1 MIHSR
6 KSRWK
11 NPDTLFKGIL
21 FLFSFFILFILF
33 AVTAEMILSSKLSL
47 KQFGV
52 GFLWGK
58 VWDPVHEIFGAL
70 PFIYGTLLS
79 SLIALVIAVPI
90 SLGVALFLTELAPAW
105 LRTPISFLIELLA
118 AIPSVIYGL
127 WAIFV
132 LLPFIR
138 TDIFPFLNK
147 VLGFL
152 PFFEGPVYGASM
164 MAGGLILSI
173 MILPTITAISRE
185 VFLTVPQEMR
195 EGVYALGGTRWETI
209 RWVVLRVSRSGVIGA
224 CVLGLGRALGETM
237 AVTMV
242 IGNRPEIA
250 ASLFAPGYSLAS
262 VIANE
267 FAEATSPLY
276 LSALVEMGLILLGV
290 TLIMNILAQLLVKR
304 GKEAVR
310 L

>member
-1 MIHSR
+1 MIQSQ
-6 KSRWK
+6 KKRWN
-11 NPDTLFKGIL
+11 NPDTLFKSIL
-21 FLFSFFILFILF
+21 FLFSFFILLILA
-33 AVTAEMILSSKLSL
+33 AVTLEMILSSKLSL

-52 GFLWGK
+52 SFLWGK
-58 VWDPVHEIFGAL
+58 TWDPVQEVFGAL

-79 SLIALVIAVPI
+79 SFLGLAIAVPI
-90 SLGVALFLTELAPAW
+90 SLGVALFLTELAPSW
-105 LRTPISFLIELLA
+105 LKTPISFLIELLA

-127 WAIFV
+127 WGIFV

-138 TDIFPFLNK
+138 TELFPFLNK
-147 VLGFL
+147 TLGFL

-173 MILPTITAISRE
+173 MILPTITAICRE
-185 VFLTVPQEMR
+185 VFSTVPQEMR
-195 EGVYALGGTRWETI
+195 EAVYALGGTRWEAI
-209 RWVVLRVSRSGVIGA
+209 RWVVLRISRTGMVGA

-250 ASLFAPGYSLAS
+250 ASLFAPGYSLSS

-290 TLIMNILAQLLVKR
+290 TFVVNLLAQFLIKR
-304 GKEAVR
+304 KGAVR

>member
-1 MIHSR
+1 MIQSQ
-6 KSRWK
+6 KKRWN

-21 FLFSFFILFILF
+21 FLFSFFILLILA
-33 AVTAEMILSSKLSL
+33 AVTLEMVLSSQLSL

-52 GFLWGK
+52 SFLWGK
-58 VWDPVHEIFGAL
+58 VWDPVQEVFGAL

-79 SLIALVIAVPI
+79 SFLGLVIAVPI
-90 SLGVALFLTELAPAW
+90 SLGVALFLTELAPSW
-105 LRTPISFLIELLA
+105 LKTPISFLIELLA

-127 WAIFV
+127 WGIFV

-138 TDIFPFLNK
+138 TEIFPFLNK
-147 VLGFL
+147 TLGFL
-152 PFFEGPVYGASM
+152 PFFEGPIYGASM

-185 VFLTVPQEMR
+185 VFSTVPQEMR
-195 EGVYALGGTRWETI
+195 EAVYALGGTRWEAI
-209 RWVVLRVSRSGVIGA
+209 RWVVLRISRTGVVGA

-290 TLIMNILAQLLVKR
+290 TFVVNLLAQLLIKR
-304 GKEAVR
+304 EGAVR